1 MKQVMVMGG
10 THGNE
15 WGGIQLVKN
24 WRAQTP
30 AEWQDYPFEVILRL
44 ANPDAVRHNRRY
56 LDQDLNRSFR
66 ATDLSDPSQ
75 QNREMQRARS
85 LQPDLQ
91 QVDFLL
97 DLHNTTAN
105 MGCTIILSDPA
116 VKQDPLILQLCA
128 HLCQI
133 DPRVMLYYMPFNED
147 DSPYLPSQAKRD
159 LTIEVGPMAHG
170 TLKAD
175 LYQLTQSVT
184 AAALEFLAAWEQD
197 KAPFYTKPLIVYEQI
212 QNLDY
217 PRTPAC
223 ELAALV
229 HPDVQDHD
237 FEPVQPGEP
246 LFMDFAGNTIV
257 WSGHETVWP
266 TFVNEQAYY
275 EKGLAMSLTRKC
287 KWQISE
293 DLSLAKSA

>member
-1 MKQVMVMGG
+1 MKRVMIIGG

-24 WRAQTP
+24 WRSDPP
-30 AEWQDYPFEVILRL
+30 AAWQDYPFELSLRL

-66 ATDLSDPSQ
+66 AADLSDLAQ
-75 QNREMQRARS
+75 QSREMQRARS
-85 LQPDLQ
+85 LLPDLQ
-91 QVDFLL
+91 QADFLL

-105 MGCTIILSDPA
+105 MGCTIILSNPQ
-116 VKQDPLILQLCA
+116 VKHDPLTLQLCA

-133 DPRVMLYYMPFNED
+133 DSRVRLYYMPFADD

-175 LYQLTQSVT
+175 LYQLTETIT
-184 AAALEFLAAWEQD
+184 AAALAFLAATLQGS
-197 KAPFYTKPLIVYEQI
+197 APLYTEPLTVYEQL

-217 PRTPAC
+217 PRTAAC
-223 ELAALV
+223 ELAAMV
-229 HPDVQDHD
+229 HPQVQDRD

-246 LFMDFAGNTIV
+246 LFIDFEGNSIA
-257 WSGHETVWP
+257 WSGSETVWP

-275 EKGLAMSLTRKC
+275 EKGVAMSLTRKS
-287 KWQISE
+287 KW
-293 DLSLAKSA
+293 LLT